1 MTFGPVTWQE
11 LKQMASTGE
20 LLPSDVVGPIGMA
33 RTVRAGKVAGLFGE
47 EGEDHPF
54 NASGVVAHVGDP
66 IPLSVES

>member
-33 RTVRAGKVAGLFGE
+33 TTVRAGKVEGLF
-47 EGEDHPF
+47 
-54 NASGVVAHVGDP
+54 SDP
-66 IPLSVES
+66 TPL